1 MARLSPRFRFV
12 LLLSAAVA
20 AAAVPVVHLPFAWME
35 TLFHELSHGLA
46 ALATGGQVTRI
57 ELQWNG
63 GGLCHMRGGWIWL
76 EALAGYGGTVVWGAL
91 IYLPAGER
99 QRAAVWLA
107 GLLAAVVLLSTLLWV
122 RDLQSLTIAGII
134 AAVLITILRLRR
146 HFSVALVVQ
155 FAGLYV
161 MANAVRAPL
170 RLVDGHHNGDGAT
183 LADLTGVP
191 ELIWVLLWE
200 ALAVGALVLLWR
212 TAGTRAGTPASSS
225 AGGWRD

>member
-1 MARLSPRFRFV
+1 MERRW
-12 LLLSAAVA
+12 
-20 AAAVPVVHLPFAWME
+20 AVPHARRLD
-35 TLFHELSHGLA
+35 
-46 ALATGGQVTRI
+46 
-57 ELQWNG
+57 
-63 GGLCHMRGGWIWL
+63 
-76 EALAGYGGTVVWGAL
+76 LAGGPSRLRGRVAWGAL
-91 IYLPAGER
+91 IYLAAGER

-107 GLLAAVVLLSTLLWV
+107 GLLAVVVLLSTLLWV
-122 RDLQSLTIAGII
+122 RDLQSLAIAGII
-134 AAVLITILRLRR
+134 AAVLIAIVRLRR